1 MDIESLTFG
10 IKAPCTVVN
19 ILSFAILFVESV
31 IAARVLAGGWS
42 FWTSGKAGNWIALR
56 HGSDCLEKAGIA
68 ALI

>member
-1 MDIESLTFG
+1 MDIESWAFG
-10 IKAPCTVVN
+10 LKAPCSVVK
-19 ILSFAILFVESV
+19 ILSVAIFFVESV
-31 IAARVLAGGWS
+31 IAARGLAEGWS